1 MGILRER
8 PVEVYRVPP
17 AVLAIAVFLS
27 LLLQTYLPLKIPQ
40 MRGVDFPLLVT
51 IYFSLLRRN
60 KIFGIGIGTGL
71 GLIED
76 ALSRHY
82 IGMFGMTKALVG
94 YLAASSSVKFNL
106 EHFLPRIVLTAVF
119 VFIHNLFFL
128 GLQHLPEPPPHF
140 APLEFAISIVSNV
153 AVAFL
158 LFLALDRFK
167 RMV

>member
-1 MGILRER
+1 MGIPRER
-8 PVEVYRVPP
+8 PIEVYRVHP

-27 LLLQTYLPLKIPQ
+27 LLLQTYLPLKIS
-40 MRGVDFPLLVT
+40 MARWMDFPLLVT

-60 KIFGIGIGTGL
+60 KIFGIGLGTGL
-71 GLIED
+71 GLVED

-119 VFIHNLFFL
+119 VLIHDLFFL
-128 GLQHLPEPPPHF
+128 GLQHLPEPSPPF
-140 APLEFAISIVSNV
+140 VPFEFARSMVSNV
-153 AVAFL
+153 AAAFM

-167 RMV
+167 RLV